1 MSIPESSTPM
11 NQPPV
16 TPNYQRDSSLAV
28 ASLICGIASWFIIP
42 FVGAIVAIITGHIAK
57 KEIRE
62 SNGALSGNG
71 MALAG
76 LILGYIQIGFIVI
89 GVACLLTVIFVA
101 ANGATHNLI
110 GPSASILNLI

>member
-1 MSIPESSTPM
+1 
-11 NQPPV
+11 
-16 TPNYQRDSSLAV
+16 
-28 ASLICGIASWFIIP
+28 
-42 FVGAIVAIITGHIAK
+42 
-57 KEIRE
+57 
-62 SNGALSGNG
+62 